1 MCRYVRIST
10 TIYIRKRF
18 FSRKPLRIAAHHDN
32 ILNAVRM
39 SLKIPLGRFLRGTFF
54 FRLWGIFCVQVSY
67 CPAKGGNRAGSSM
80 NEFDYSRRGTQTIFS
95 LLDCRSNCCE
105 NFGQAHFSVFLPE
118 KKVDQ
123 TESQYLPIVSFLTIQ
138 LKMSQSK
145 ILATA
150 TLKKEAEN

>member
-39 SLKIPLGRFLRGTFF
+39 LLKIPLGRFLRGTFF

-95 LLDCRSNCCE
+95 LLDCRSCE
-105 NFGQAHFSVFLPE
+105 NFGLAHFSIFLPE
-118 KKVDQ
+118 KKLIKQSPNIYQFSDD
-123 TESQYLPIVSFLTIQ
+123 TIENEPVRNCRNCD
-138 LKMSQSK
+138 SR
-145 ILATA
+145 
-150 TLKKEAEN
+150 EAEN